1 MTESKSTVAVVQC
14 TTYAPKAVRRAVF
27 EALSLLGGPE
37 RFIRPG
43 WRVLIKPNLI
53 VPVGPDIPAQTHP
66 EVICAVAEWVREA
79 GAIPLVGDSPAW
91 GDVQACLAAL
101 GIVERLNASGVEIV
115 RLDRPVR
122 ILIEGTSIG
131 LSRTALQADAIIN
144 LPKLKAHQQL
154 GATFAVKNM
163 YGCVVGKEKAFW
175 HFAKGHSFD
184 GFCRMLIGVYRRLA
198 PVVNLIDGI
207 IAMEGQGPINGCPRS
222 LGVLVAGTDAVAC
235 EYLCCRLIGF
245 DPAVLPILQ
254 TAAKMNFGCQN
265 DEAIQTL
272 GDLWQP
278 LICSDF
284 APAVLSPLRFTFW
297 RICKSIAKQ
306 AGLLYPN
313 LFGRRPRTR

>member
-1 MTESKSTVAVVQC
+1 MAGSDQTQPHCA
-14 TTYAPKAVRRAVF
+14 
-27 EALSLLGGPE
+27 
-37 RFIRPG
+37 
-43 WRVLIKPNLI
+43 
-53 VPVGPDIPAQTHP
+53 VGPDIPAQTHP

-184 GFCRMLIGVYRRLA
+184 GFCRMLIASIVGLPRWSISLTASSQWKDKDLSTVVPVLWDSRRWH
-198 PVVNLIDGI
+198 G
-207 IAMEGQGPINGCPRS
+207 
-222 LGVLVAGTDAVAC
+222 
-235 EYLCCRLIGF
+235 CCRL
-245 DPAVLPILQ
+245 
-254 TAAKMNFGCQN
+254 
-265 DEAIQTL
+265 
-272 GDLWQP
+272 
-278 LICSDF
+278 
-284 APAVLSPLRFTFW
+284 
-297 RICKSIAKQ
+297 
-306 AGLLYPN
+306 
-313 LFGRRPRTR
+313 